1 MRTNSER
8 SVHRKVNV
16 LFRLSEEERQ
26 ELRDRAAAHGVSMQ
40 TYLESVA
47 LGRPMGQDRHGG
59 RPKRRSQ
66 QELPL
71 TG

>member
-8 SVHRKVNV
+8 AADRRVNV

-47 LGRPMGQDRHGG
+47 LGRPMGQDRPGG
-59 RPKRRSQ
+59 RPKRKPQ